1 VTWRPT
7 VIVDQTAEVSTLE
20 CNGFTY
26 LVCLLNPMGYSL
38 CVELTPTVTVRVAIN
53 SIIESCSTQ
62 HIRIESIVTSDTLL
76 SSSLYHA
83 VATRTAIIE
92 MSPGSVLGALT
103 MRMTMIKSAV
113 RIIISNST
121 NPIINQLERYITIAA
136 NMQCNRGR
144 AVLTGTRP
152 AESFLRRSMEYSTD
166 VGLQIGSPCIGT
178 DDDGVRQE
186 CIYLYPETGC
196 SGAHVTLHLYD
207 GTTQA
212 KRQIVPTTYDRLLMM
227 ILHGNP
233 DSIAPA
239 STRLEGMDAY
249 DVQIRQTVDHAGNP
263 IPNLHMNPSQLRE
276 LFSFSMFRS

>member
-1 VTWRPT
+1 V
-7 VIVDQTAEVSTLE
+7 
-20 CNGFTY
+20 N
-26 LVCLLNPMGYSL
+26 
-38 CVELTPTVTVRVAIN
+38 VRVAIN

-83 VATRTAIIE
+83 VSTSTAIIE
-92 MSPGSVLGALT
+92 MSPGSVLGALEK
-103 MRMTMIKSAV
+103 RERMIKSAV

-121 NPIINQLERYITIAA
+121 NPIINKLERYLTIAA

-144 AVLTGTRP
+144 TVLTGTRP

-178 DDDGVRQE
+178 DDDGVRKE
-186 CIYLYPETGC
+186 CVYLYPETGC
-196 SGAHVTLHLYD
+196 SGAHVTLHLDD
-207 GTTQA
+207 GTTHA

-249 DVQIRQTVDHAGNP
+249 DIQIRQTVDHEGNP

-276 LFSFSMFRS
+276 LFSFSMFRY